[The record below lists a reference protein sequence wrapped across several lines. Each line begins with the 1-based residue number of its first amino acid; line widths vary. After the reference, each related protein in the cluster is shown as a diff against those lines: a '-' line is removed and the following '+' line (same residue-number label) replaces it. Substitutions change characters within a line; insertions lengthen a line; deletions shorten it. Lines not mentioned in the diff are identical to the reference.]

1 MPKATLKKLLRLRKQ
16 LLKDAELE
24 LNYVVLVI
32 SSCAIAT
39 MGLLNDSPAVII
51 GAMIVAPLMQPL
63 RGIAFGA
70 LEADLQLF
78 RKSLWTGLVGTG
90 VAIFLSWAIGRFVN
104 LPPSEFSSEM
114 LSRTQPNLVDLGVA
128 IAAGA
133 VSGFAK
139 IRPRIS
145 DALAGTA
152 IAVALMPPLCVV
164 GISLSQGFF
173 TASWGAFLLYSTNF
187 LGIILACMLVFVWGG
202 YYIETEKIGRALGW
216 TFALV
221 GAIVIPLFWS
231 FWTLLA
237 EANIRATLKEVL
249 QRETITVGQ
258 QVSLLRAIEI
268 DWNQNPPEVQLSVN
282 AKEPITPK
290 QVRQVEEFLY
300 ERMEQRFTLV
310 FQESQVREVRGQPPQ
325 TEAPETE
332 NPGEKMPPQSQGG
345 SSKDISNEKAK
356 QMRPLRT
363 TVVEKLQWST
373 LKDST
378 VEPAREKK
386 SYRKTQPRAK

>member
-39 MGLLNDSPAVII
+39 MGLLNNSPAVII

-63 RGIAFGA
+63 RGVAFGA

-173 TASWGAFLLYSTNF
+173 AASWGAFLLYCTNF

-290 QVRQVEEFLY
+290 QVREVEEFLY
-300 ERMEQRFTLV
+300 DRMQRRFTLV

-356 QMRPLRT
+356 RMRPLRA

-373 LKDST
+373 LKDSR
-378 VEPAREKK
+378 VGPGREKK
-386 SYRKTQPRAK
+386 SYRKTEPGAK